1 MISNIKVQGKG
12 FNRNIILDFKKPPNG
27 KLTLENIYVMV
38 SRVTCWESLAILRPF
53 DDSIFEMK
61 PDEKLMRYDKYL
73 EDMDNVT
80 IMNSLSIEE
89 VQKYIGI

>member
-1 MISNIKVQGKG
+1 M
-12 FNRNIILDFKKPPNG
+12 L
-27 KLTLENIYVMV
+27 

-53 DDSIFEMK
+53 DESIFEMK

>member
-1 MISNIKVQGKG
+1 MQGKG

-27 KLTLENIYVMV
+27 KLTLDVML

-73 EDMDNVT
+73 EDMDGVT
-80 IMNSLSIEE
+80 IMNSLSTEE

>member
-1 MISNIKVQGKG
+1 VQGKG
-12 FNRNIILDFKKPPNG
+12 FNSLDFKKPPNG
-27 KLTLENIYVMV
+27 KLTLDVML

-73 EDMDNVT
+73 EDMDDNTVVET
-80 IMNSLSIEE
+80 MSR
-89 VQKYIGI
+89 

>member
-1 MISNIKVQGKG
+1 M
-12 FNRNIILDFKKPPNG
+12 L
-27 KLTLENIYVMV
+27 
-38 SRVTCWESLAILRPF
+38 SRVTCWESLAILWPF

-73 EDMDNVT
+73 EDMDAVT
-80 IMNSLSIEE
+80 IMNSLSTEE

>member
-1 MISNIKVQGKG
+1 MQGKG
-12 FNRNIILDFKKPPNG
+12 FTGNTILDFKKPPNG
-27 KLTLENIYVMV
+27 KLTLDVML

-53 DDSIFEMK
+53 DDSILEMK

-73 EDMDNVT
+73 EDMDGVT
-80 IMNSLSIEE
+80 IMNSLSTEE